1 MLGSNVGQLIK
12 CPLSVATRFN
22 MPYIK
27 NVESRDSEA
36 GEAGRPKGNPPIVAT
51 YSHSWKRS
59 SASGLIDQMKH
70 LYKPFFLPPFKMIN
84 YDQKQSKEIYDALL
98 DSKVDL
104 LEYFLGPDPKKSSYY
119 RKHVKRYRVQSILN
133 DY

>member
-1 MLGSNVGQLIK
+1 MCHTLPRIGYKI
-12 CPLSVATRFN
+12 
-22 MPYIK
+22 PYNK
-27 NVESRDSEA
+27 RVESRDSEE
-36 GEAGRPKGNPPIVAT
+36 GEAGRPKGSPPIVAT

-59 SASGLIDQMKH
+59 SASDLVDQMKY

-104 LEYFLGPDPKKSSYY
+104 MEYFLGADPKKTDYY
-119 RKHVKRYRVQSILN
+119 KKSVRRNSILN
-133 DY
+133 DF

>member
-1 MLGSNVGQLIK
+1 
-12 CPLSVATRFN
+12 

-59 SASGLIDQMKH
+59 SAPVVKSSGEVSLHYKTGSLPVLIQ
-70 LYKPFFLPPFKMIN
+70 FLPPFYKMIEYN
-84 YDQKQSKEIYDALL
+84 QKQSKEIYKALA
-98 DSKVDL
+98 DSKIDL
-104 LEYFLGPDPKKSSYY
+104 MEYFLGPDPKKTSYY
-119 RKHVKRYRVQSILN
+119 KNAVRKRSLLN
-133 DY
+133 DF

>member
-1 MLGSNVGQLIK
+1 
-12 CPLSVATRFN
+12 
-22 MPYIK
+22 
-27 NVESRDSEA
+27 
-36 GEAGRPKGNPPIVAT
+36 
-51 YSHSWKRS
+51 
-59 SASGLIDQMKH
+59 
-70 LYKPFFLPPFKMIN
+70 MIN
-84 YDQKQSKEIYDALL
+84 YDQKQSKEIYNALL